1 MRDLEVLLALQK
13 DCWVDKMK
21 YFVAV
26 LFALIPTTVM
36 SQEMNKEDMI
46 TEFTDIATLIAAE
59 VLNCG
64 ETNKERVLRFNAMF
78 DSFMLYTAEQ
88 ESVDLTQQDIE
99 AFKLGV
105 LMEQYDGM
113 LQAHPVQGCDGINK
127 IIHIYDDRM
136 KYAESVYEYYQ
147 PLDSL

>member
-1 MRDLEVLLALQK
+1 MVRFLAI
-13 DCWVDKMK
+13 
-21 YFVAV
+21 
-26 LFALIPTTVM
+26 LFLLIPTTVM
-36 SQEMNKEDMI
+36 SQEMNKADMI
-46 TEFTDIATLIAAE
+46 TEFTDIATLVAAE